1 MKKLISVMLVLC
13 MVMALVP
20 AMAFAAGTVCFIENT
35 QYDNLEDALAV
46 ANGKVVHLTGNVSGE
61 YVIDEGMSVE
71 LHLDGWTITGSI
83 EIEKGATLKI
93 EGPGT
98 VIGVT
103 GAANE
108 VIIENKGTLAV
119 NNESVYQG
127 TIENYGKMT
136 SAAEVYGSIVNKAKK
151 GNTTSL
157 TITDGKYHNEY
168 VPLIVVEKDCTV
180 TVNGGTFTSSSQ
192 YLFVNEGT
200 VEVNHGY
207 FSGTL
212 HEHNVDVAPKVN
224 GGVFTDVDA
233 VRHTSS
239 PVAGYYQGTP
249 AAGNKYSEYWI
260 SASDMKGRAT
270 YLATY
275 YPTLDHTVDFLIG
288 DVKLD
293 GMPHQDDGF
302 KFWYQDAWKS
312 FTDGFG
318 DKVGGWGK
326 LVGKDQYGRG
336 LVNGYSDFNVVAKAL
351 TKADIASI
359 QNTSN
364 AAYSVLRTNMGAVKS
379 VKAVYTGV
387 NGNEVHY
394 DIYVDVDL
402 SKLMSFVAD
411 PATAT
416 GYNIGNYNNAHAW
429 VPIAIG
435 FRDINGL
442 NCNTDAVDNDKW
454 VYTWGLKGASVS
466 GYNVLMVG
474 ADHNDLGNNSSFDFL
489 DKQTGLIYRCTVVV
503 NNTKVDSYQPS
514 QPDDP
519 SSATQKPGTA
529 APSATGSQS
538 GTGAGDGPARTGDN
552 STVMLWATLLVASAA
567 GVAICVVDEAKKRS
581 RK

>member
-1 MKKLISVMLVLC
+1 MKKLISVALVLC
-13 MVMALVP
+13 MVLALIP
-20 AMAFAAGTVCFIENT
+20 AMAFAAVSTNPYIDGTE
-35 QYDNLEDALAV
+35 YDTIQEAV
-46 ANGKVVHLTGNVSGE
+46 NAGNGKIIHLKTNMGGFTVKAGVSTT
-61 YVIDEGMSVE
+61 V
-71 LHLDGWTITGSI
+71 HLDGYTITGTI
-83 EIEKGATLKI
+83 KVDPGATLKLEAGYVNGTI
-93 EGPGT
+93 VNNGTLDLNSQVEVTGT
-98 VIGVT
+98 V
-103 GAANE
+103 
-108 VIIENKGTLAV
+108 
-119 NNESVYQG
+119 
-127 TIENYGKMT
+127 ENYGTMT
-136 SAAEVYGSIVNKAKK
+136 SAGTVNGTIYCKADTVY
-151 GNTTSL
+151 NTTSSL
-157 TITDGKYHNEY
+157 TISNGEYDGTGYAYAVE
-168 VPLIVVEKDCTV
+168 VEKGCTA
-180 TVNGGTFTSSSQ
+180 TVNGGNFIAGSSGIFKNS
-192 YLFVNEGT
+192 GT
-200 VEVNHGY
+200 LELNHGY

-212 HEHNVDVAPKVN
+212 HTHGTDVAPKVN
-224 GGVFTDVDA
+224 GGVYTDKDA
-233 VRHTSS
+233 VGHTSA
-239 PVAGYYQGTP
+239 PVAGYYQGKP
-249 AAGNKYSEYWI
+249 VAGNKYSEYWI
-260 SASDMKGRAT
+260 SASDMKARAV
-270 YLATY
+270 YIATNY
-275 YPTLDHTVDFLIG
+275 SNVDRTVDFLIG

-302 KFWYQDAWKS
+302 LFWYQDAWKS
-312 FTDGFG
+312 FTDGYG
-318 DKVGGWGK
+318 DKVGGWGN
-326 LVGKDQYGRG
+326 LEGRAEYGRG

-351 TKADIASI
+351 TKADIAAI

-364 AAYSVLRTNMGAVKS
+364 AAYSVIRTNMGAVKS

-411 PATAT
+411 PTTAT

-435 FRDINGL
+435 FRDINNL

-489 DKQTGLIYRCTVVV
+489 DKDSGLIYRCTVVV

-529 APSATGSQS
+529 ASATGSQT